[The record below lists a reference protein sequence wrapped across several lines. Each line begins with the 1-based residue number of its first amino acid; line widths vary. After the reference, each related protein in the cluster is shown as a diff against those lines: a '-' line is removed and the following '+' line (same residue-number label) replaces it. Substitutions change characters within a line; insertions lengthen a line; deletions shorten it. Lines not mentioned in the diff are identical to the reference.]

1 MNNIKDNTTM
11 SIVPNQQS
19 NSDLTT
25 QPTLKINPD
34 LFQNSPIKSFD
45 SFSFPESLVFALK
58 DMGISCPTP
67 IQAAT
72 IALAVEGQDVMA
84 SAQTGTGKTLAYTL
98 PLMVRLLAS
107 PQSNALVLAPT
118 RELAAQVRD
127 ILRQLLGRRPAFN
140 MALLIGG
147 ESMGKQFAQL
157 KGRPRIIV
165 GTPGR
170 ICDHLTRGSLS
181 LKHTGFLVIDEAD
194 RMLDMGFSIQLDRI
208 AEYLPNQR
216 QTLMFSATVPSNI
229 LKLSQKYLQDPACI
243 CVDSPTKAAPNIKQE
258 IVRTTQGEK
267 FPNLMRELNE
277 REGSVIIFVKTKRGA
292 DQLADKLRRQDLSA
306 DSIHGDLKQR
316 QRDRAILQFRNSKT
330 RIMVATDV
338 AARGLD
344 IPHIRHVINYDLPQC
359 PEDYIHRIGRTARA
373 GSEGNALCLICPDDN
388 AKWNAINRLMNPG
401 APKEPTGPG
410 NGRFQGR
417 PSKGRSSGKFES
429 RGAGNGRPDFPRKK
443 QSSSDTFGQSWGK
456 PRQEN
461 SDNSQGKPL
470 GKSFGNS
477 PKKSS
482 GKPWDRPRQDATGE
496 SQGKPWDRPRRDA
509 AGESQGKP
517 WDRPRRDA
525 TGESQ
530 GKPWDRP
537 RRGVSGDSQSS
548 SLGKPQSKSWGKPR
562 RESSAQQPFQQ
573 GAHPSA
579 QPWGK
584 SKPSGFNPNGPK
596 KSPPKR
602 FSRGS

>member
-1 MNNIKDNTTM
+1 M
-11 SIVPNQQS
+11 SSVPNQPLDQQH
-19 NSDLTT
+19 DE
-25 QPTLKINPD
+25 QPLQK
-34 LFQNSPIKSFD
+34 LPIETFD
-45 SFSFPESLVFALK
+45 SFDFPESLTLALK
-58 DMGISCPTP
+58 EMSISCPTP

-72 IALAVEGQDVMA
+72 ISLCIEGKDVMA

-107 PQSNALVLAPT
+107 PNSNALVLAPT

-127 ILRQLLGRRPAFN
+127 TLRQLLGRRPAFN

-181 LKHTGFLVIDEAD
+181 LKHTGFLVVDEAD
-194 RMLDMGFSIQLDRI
+194 RMLDMGFSVQLDKI
-208 AEYLPNQR
+208 APYLSKER
-216 QTLMFSATVPSNI
+216 QTLMFSATLPANI
-229 LKLSQKYLQDPACI
+229 IKLSQKYLQDPTRVS
-243 CVDSPTKAAPNIKQE
+243 VDSTTKAAPKIKQE
-258 IVRTTQGEK
+258 IIRTTAGEK
-267 FPNLMRELNE
+267 FPNLLRELNE

-292 DQLADKLRRQDLSA
+292 DQLAEKLRRQDLSA

-316 QRDRAILQFRNSKT
+316 QRDRAILHFRNSKT
-330 RIMVATDV
+330 KIMVATDV

-401 APKEPTGPG
+401 APKEPANQGG
-410 NGRFQGR
+410 GGRSNQGR
-417 PSKGRSSGKFES
+417 PYKGRSN
-429 RGAGNGRPDFPRKK
+429 GARSNNDGPHQGRPDFPRKK
-443 QSSSDTFGQSWGK
+443 QSSGDTFVQSWGK
-456 PRQEN
+456 PRHEG
-461 SDNSQGKPL
+461 S
-470 GKSFGNS
+470 
-477 PKKSS
+477 
-482 GKPWDRPRQDATGE
+482 TE
-496 SQGKPWDRPRRDA
+496 SQGKPTWGKPKREG

-517 WDRPRRDA
+517 WGKPRREA
-525 TGESQ
+525 SSCESQ
-530 GKPWDRP
+530 GQ
-537 RRGVSGDSQSS
+537 SQ
-548 SLGKPQSKSWGKPR
+548 GQSQGKSWGKPR
-562 RESSAQQPFQQ
+562 RESAAGQQPFQQ
-573 GAHPSA
+573 GARPSG
-579 QPWGK
+579 QPWGAAK
-584 SKPSGFNPNGPK
+584 NKPSGFNPNGPK